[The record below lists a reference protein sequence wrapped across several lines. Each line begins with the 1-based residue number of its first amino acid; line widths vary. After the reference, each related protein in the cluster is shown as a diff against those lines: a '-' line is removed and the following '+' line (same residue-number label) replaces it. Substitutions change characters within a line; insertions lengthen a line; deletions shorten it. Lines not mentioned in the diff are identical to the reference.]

1 MNWRTN
7 EQIEAYSWE
16 PFESV
21 SISSPS
27 PFKGT
32 CDILSCVQTWG
43 RLMQGHEVQNALV
56 RKKGESKE
64 YLSTFDMFLLT
75 YQVSYRQWRTDGSI
89 YWGGQWES
97 VSLLI
102 KPTQQAKEK
111 NIIGDKTF
119 EDIRTQKV
127 FGVIWFS
134 QQKLYLCRCSIYQ
147 SSWVTINQF
156 ILIFDESEDEKQC
169 ESFQN

>member
-32 CDILSCVQTWG
+32 CDILSYVQTWG
-43 RLMQGHEVQNALV
+43 RLMQGHEVQNSLV
-56 RKKGESKE
+56 RKKEESKE

-111 NIIGDKTF
+111 TSNPQNIWG
-119 EDIRTQKV
+119 
-127 FGVIWFS
+127 
-134 QQKLYLCRCSIYQ
+134 YQ
-147 SSWVTINQF
+147 NT
-156 ILIFDESEDEKQC
+156 
-169 ESFQN
+169 ESFWSDMALPAKAIPVLLLNLSV